1 MNKEMKVSGND
12 HQTNSEL
19 AQSGSADADTAKMTW
34 HSPKLRVLQVSQ
46 ETLIASGGGGPTS

>member
-19 AQSGSADADTAKMTW
+19 AQSGSADADTAKITW
-34 HSPKLRVLQVSQ
+34 HSPKLRVLQISQ
-46 ETLIASGGGGPTS
+46 ETSRPASSGEPA

>member
-46 ETLIASGGGGPTS
+46 ETLIASGGGPTS